1 MQIDPAISWTIALSV
16 AALFAVGAI
25 QKATAWSKFRAVLRN
40 YELLPDSL
48 DSFAVGVLIALEGSV
63 AVLMIPEASRTR
75 GALLS
80 VSLLATY
87 AGAMAINLLRGRVN
101 LDCGCLGVGRRQ
113 PIRWWMVGR
122 NVAIAALALLA
133 TMPTTSRA
141 LGALD
146 AVTIIGA
153 VLSLTILYAAY
164 NLLQAAPH
172 SRRESA

>member
-16 AALFAVGAI
+16 ATLFAVAAI

-48 DSFAVGVLIALEGSV
+48 DSFAVGVLIALEGSA

-113 PIRWWMVGR
+113 PIRGWMVGR
-122 NVAIAALALLA
+122 NVVIAALALLA
-133 TMPTTSRA
+133 TMPTTPRA

-146 AVTIIGA
+146 AVTVMGA
-153 VLSLTILYAAY
+153 VLSLAILYAAY
-164 NLLQAAPH
+164 NLLRAAPH